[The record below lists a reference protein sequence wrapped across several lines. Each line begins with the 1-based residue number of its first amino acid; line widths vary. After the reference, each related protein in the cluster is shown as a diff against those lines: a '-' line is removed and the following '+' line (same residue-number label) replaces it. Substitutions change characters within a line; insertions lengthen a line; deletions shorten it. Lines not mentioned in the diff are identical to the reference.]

1 MKKIAIT
8 TLGCKVNQFESA
20 SFTSGFQAAG
30 CTLVPFAD
38 KADIYVINTCTVTA
52 KAGQQSRQLIRRAL
66 QTNPKARVIVTGCYV
81 QMDPATVLD
90 IVGDKGCVVGNDYKH
105 LIVDTALKE
114 TAPDLIVLMGKI
126 SNQQDICE
134 LPVKR
139 FTGRTRAY
147 LRVQDGCNNFCTY
160 CIVPYTRGPSRSLKI
175 AAVLDQAAVFQE
187 EGYRE
192 LVITGINIG
201 KYGIDLDEGENIY
214 SLLDR
219 LCTQFPALRIR
230 LSSIEPTEVNDQL
243 LNLVVNHNNF
253 MPHLH
258 IPLQSGDDNV
268 LRRMYRQYTTTAFQE
283 AVQAVHTAIP
293 HAAIGCD
300 ILGGFPGET
309 DSEAENTYQF
319 IHDLPIT
326 YLHVFPYSKR
336 QGTLA
341 ASFRNQISGPVKN
354 KRVKRL
360 RELDEQLRN
369 KFHKQQLGTDCQV
382 LVERRHKKS
391 GLLQGFSE
399 NYIPLLFSGPTH
411 LIHQVIPV
419 SFTEFDQSQPIGRI
433 AEEVL
438 EENQVN
444 K

>member
-20 SFTSGFQAAG
+20 SFATGFQEAG
-30 CTLVPFAD
+30 CTLVPFAN

-66 QTNPKARVIVTGCYV
+66 QTNLEARIIVTGCYV

-90 IVGDKGCVVGNDYKH
+90 IVGDKGCMVGNDYKH

-114 TAPDLIVLMGKI
+114 TAPHLVVLMGKI
-126 SNQQDICE
+126 SNQEDICE

-139 FTGRTRAY
+139 FAGRTRAY

-160 CIVPYTRGPSRSLKI
+160 CIVPYTRGPSRSAKI
-175 AAVLDQAAVFQE
+175 ATILHQAAIFQE

-201 KYGIDLDEGENIY
+201 KYGLDLDEGENVY

-219 LCTQFPALRIR
+219 LCTQFPTMRIR

-243 LNLVVNHNNF
+243 LNLVVSHNNF

-268 LRRMYRQYTTTAFQE
+268 LRRMYRQYTTATFRE
-283 AVQAVHTAIP
+283 AVQSIHTAIP

-309 DSEAENTYQF
+309 DSEADNTYRF
-319 IHDLPIT
+319 IHDLPIS

-341 ASFRNQISGPVKN
+341 ASFRDQIPGPVKN

-360 RELDEQLRN
+360 RELDEQLRHN
-369 KFHKQQLGTDCQV
+369 FHKRQLGTQCQV
-382 LVERRHKKS
+382 LVERLRKGS
-391 GLLQGFSE
+391 SLLQGFSE
-399 NYIPLLFSGPTH
+399 NYIPLLFSGPTN
-411 LIHQVIPV
+411 LIHQVVPV
-419 SFTEFDQSQPIGRI
+419 SFTGFDQGQPIGKI
-433 AEEVL
+433 TEELL
-438 EENQVN
+438 EEKQVN

>member
-20 SFTSGFQAAG
+20 SFTTGFKEAG

-38 KADIYVINTCTVTA
+38 KADVYVINTCTVTA

-66 QTNPKARVIVTGCYV
+66 HNNPKAKVIVTGCYV

-90 IVGDKGCVVGNDYKH
+90 IVGDKGCIVGNDHKH

-114 TAPDLIVLMGKI
+114 TAPDLVVLMGKI

-175 AAVLDQAAVFQE
+175 EAVLGQAAIFEE

-201 KYGIDLDEGENIY
+201 KYGLDLDEGEHVY

-219 LCTQFPALRIR
+219 LCTQFPTMRIR
-230 LSSIEPTEVNDQL
+230 LSSIEPTEVNDKL
-243 LNLVVNHNNF
+243 LNLVVSHKNF

-268 LRRMYRQYTTTAFQE
+268 LRRMYRQYTTATFQE
-283 AVQAVHTAIP
+283 AVQSIHTAIP

-319 IHDLPIT
+319 IHDLPIS

-341 ASFRNQISGPVKN
+341 ASFPNQIPGPIKN

-360 RELDEQLRN
+360 RELDEQLRHDFY
-369 KFHKQQLGTDCQV
+369 KRQLGTHCQV
-382 LVERRHKKS
+382 LVERHHKASKR
-391 GLLQGFSE
+391 LQGFSE
-399 NYIPLLFSGPTH
+399 NYIPLLFSGSTN
-411 LIHQVIPV
+411 LIHQVVPV
-419 SFTEFDQSQPIGRI
+419 NFTDFVQGQPIGKI
-433 AEEVL
+433 AEELL

>member
-20 SFTSGFQAAG
+20 SFATGFQEAG
-30 CTLVPFAD
+30 CTLVPFTN

-66 QTNPKARVIVTGCYV
+66 QTNLEARIIVTGCYV

-90 IVGDKGCVVGNDYKH
+90 IVGDKGCMVGNDYKH

-114 TAPDLIVLMGKI
+114 TAPNLVVLMGKI
-126 SNQQDICE
+126 SHQENICE

-139 FTGRTRAY
+139 FAGRTRAY

-160 CIVPYTRGPSRSLKI
+160 CIVPYTRGPSRSVKI
-175 AAVLDQAAVFQE
+175 AALLRQVAIFEE

-192 LVITGINIG
+192 VVITGINIG
-201 KYGIDLDEGENIY
+201 KYGLDLDEGENVY

-219 LCTQFPALRIR
+219 LCTQFPTMRIR

-243 LNLVVNHNNF
+243 LNLVVSHNNF

-268 LRRMYRQYTTTAFQE
+268 LRRMYRQYTTATFRK
-283 AVQAVHTAIP
+283 AVQSIHTAIP

-309 DSEAENTYQF
+309 DSEADNTYRF
-319 IHDLPIT
+319 IHDLPIS

-341 ASFRNQISGPVKN
+341 ASFRDQIPGPVKN

-360 RELDEQLRN
+360 RELDEQLRHN
-369 KFHKQQLGTDCQV
+369 FHKRQLGTQCQV
-382 LVERRHKKS
+382 LVERLRKGS
-391 GLLQGFSE
+391 SLLQGFSE
-399 NYIPLLFSGPTH
+399 NYIPLLFSGPTN
-411 LIHQVIPV
+411 LIHQVVPV
-419 SFTEFDQSQPIGRI
+419 SFTGFDQGQPIGKI
-433 AEEVL
+433 TEELL
-438 EENQVN
+438 EEKQVN

>member
-1 MKKIAIT
+1 MSRTDAQT
-8 TLGCKVNQFESA
+8 SA
-20 SFTSGFQAAG
+20 PTVSSPTPVDPVAAWPFQ
-30 CTLVPFAD
+30 
-38 KADIYVINTCTVTA
+38 K
-52 KAGQQSRQLIRRAL
+52 
-66 QTNPKARVIVTGCYV
+66 
-81 QMDPATVLD
+81 
-90 IVGDKGCVVGNDYKH
+90 
-105 LIVDTALKE
+105 
-114 TAPDLIVLMGKI
+114 
-126 SNQQDICE
+126 
-134 LPVKR
+134 
-139 FTGRTRAY
+139 
-147 LRVQDGCNNFCTY
+147 
-160 CIVPYTRGPSRSLKI
+160 
-175 AAVLDQAAVFQE
+175 VLDQAACFDE
-187 EGYRE
+187 AGYRE
-192 LVITGINIG
+192 FVVTGINVG

-411 LIHQVIPV
+411 LIHRWYLSALLNLIKANQSAGLLKRCLRKTRLTSKVPPV
-419 SFTEFDQSQPIGRI
+419 QKGRR
-433 AEEVL
+433 
-438 EENQVN
+438 NR
-444 K
+444 

>member
-20 SFTSGFQAAG
+20 SFATGFQEAG
-30 CTLVPFAD
+30 CTLVPFAN

-66 QTNPKARVIVTGCYV
+66 QTNLEARIIVTGCYV

-90 IVGDKGCVVGNDYKH
+90 IVGDKGCMVGNDYKH

-114 TAPDLIVLMGKI
+114 TAPHLVVLMGKI
-126 SNQQDICE
+126 SNQEDICE

-139 FTGRTRAY
+139 FAGRTRAY

-160 CIVPYTRGPSRSLKI
+160 CIVPYTRGPSRSVKI
-175 AAVLDQAAVFQE
+175 AALLRQVAIFEE

-192 LVITGINIG
+192 VVITGINIG
-201 KYGIDLDEGENIY
+201 KYGLDLDEGENVY

-219 LCTQFPALRIR
+219 LCTQFPTMRIR

-243 LNLVVNHNNF
+243 LNLVVSHNNF

-268 LRRMYRQYTTTAFQE
+268 LRRMYRQYTTATFRK
-283 AVQAVHTAIP
+283 AVQSIHTAIP

-309 DSEAENTYQF
+309 DSEADNTYRF
-319 IHDLPIT
+319 IHDLPIS

-341 ASFRNQISGPVKN
+341 ASFRDQIPGPVKN

-360 RELDEQLRN
+360 RELDEQLRHN
-369 KFHKQQLGTDCQV
+369 FHKRQLGTQCQV
-382 LVERRHKKS
+382 LVERLHKGS
-391 GLLQGFSE
+391 SLLQGFSE
-399 NYIPLLFSGPTH
+399 NYIPLLFSGPTN
-411 LIHQVIPV
+411 LIHQVVPV
-419 SFTEFDQSQPIGRI
+419 SFTGFDQGQPIGKI
-433 AEEVL
+433 TEELL
-438 EENQVN
+438 EEKQVN

>member
-20 SFTSGFQAAG
+20 SFATGFQEAG

-38 KADIYVINTCTVTA
+38 KADVYIINTCTVTA
-52 KAGQQSRQLIRRAL
+52 KAGQQSRQLIRRAM

-90 IVGDKGCVVGNDYKH
+90 IVGDKGCMVGNDFKH

-114 TAPDLIVLMGKI
+114 ASPELVVLMGKI

-160 CIVPYTRGPSRSLKI
+160 CIVPYTRGPSRSEKI
-175 AAVLDQAAVFQE
+175 AALLHQAAIFQE

-201 KYGIDLDEGENIY
+201 KYGLDLDEGENVY

-219 LCTQFPALRIR
+219 LCTQFPTMRIR
-230 LSSIEPTEVNDQL
+230 LSSIEPTEVNDKL
-243 LNLVVNHNNF
+243 LNLVVSHNNF

-258 IPLQSGDDNV
+258 VPLQSGDDNV
-268 LRRMYRQYTTTAFQE
+268 LRRMYRQYTTATFRE
-283 AVQAVHTAIP
+283 AVLSIHTAIP

-309 DSEAENTYQF
+309 DAEADNTYRF
-319 IHDLPIT
+319 IHDLPIS

-341 ASFRNQISGPVKN
+341 ASFQDQIPGPVKS

-360 RELDEQLRN
+360 RELDEQLRHT
-369 KFHKQQLGTDCQV
+369 FHKRQLGTQCQV
-382 LVERRHKKS
+382 LVERLHKGS
-391 GLLQGFSE
+391 SLLQGFSE
-399 NYIPLLFSGPTH
+399 NYIPLHFSGPTN
-411 LIHQVIPV
+411 LIHQVVPV
-419 SFTEFDQSQPIGRI
+419 TFTGFDQEQPIGKI
-433 AEEVL
+433 TEELL
-438 EENQVN
+438 EEKQVN